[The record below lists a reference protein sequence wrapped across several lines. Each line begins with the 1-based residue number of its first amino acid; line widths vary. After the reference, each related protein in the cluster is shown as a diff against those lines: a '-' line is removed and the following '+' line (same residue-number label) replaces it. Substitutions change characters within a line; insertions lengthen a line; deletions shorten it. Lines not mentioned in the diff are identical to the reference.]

1 MLTNKKMEN
10 TNGFLNN
17 LGSFFGS
24 MGGAVTDPYV
34 AATIPLGGTMKM
46 VGTGA
51 KAVATTALRAG
62 AQEAMIATVAE
73 IPIQAQVFDWKNE
86 RGIDYSLLD
95 AVQNGGLGVLAG
107 ATFRATGSAIVDTA
121 GIAKLRLQATKDGKI
136 DAVDVID
143 EYDAMTKSTLTD
155 KVDEH
160 VEILSDAKQAIEE
173 GRTVKVTAALD
184 ETAELSSAGRAA
196 NNIDAEVRLFR
207 ETSVREIE
215 DRFYIQ
221 RPLSDVNQKPMLK
234 TGTDDIVQ
242 KLSTEFKGLSKKVVD
257 DTITMQEKMRYARMK
272 DDFGLS
278 VDNLDEFNRLEAKY
292 GETKQD
298 YTKLKDAGIET
309 EGDSD
314 FVKAKYQEADEFIN
328 SADNDIMVATREMAE
343 DGTVEMKTAKLTDE
357 IADLDAEIDGINL
370 LMDCAV

>member
-1 MLTNKKMEN
+1 
-10 TNGFLNN
+10 
-17 LGSFFGS
+17 
-24 MGGAVTDPYV
+24 
-34 AATIPLGGTMKM
+34 
-46 VGTGA
+46 
-51 KAVATTALRAG
+51 
-62 AQEAMIATVAE
+62 
-73 IPIQAQVFDWKNE
+73 
-86 RGIDYSLLD
+86 
-95 AVQNGGLGVLAG
+95 
-107 ATFRATGSAIVDTA
+107 
-121 GIAKLRLQATKDGKI
+121 
-136 DAVDVID
+136 
-143 EYDAMTKSTLTD
+143 
-155 KVDEH
+155 
-160 VEILSDAKQAIEE
+160 
-173 GRTVKVTAALD
+173 
-184 ETAELSSAGRAA
+184 
-196 NNIDAEVRLFR
+196 
-207 ETSVREIE
+207 
-215 DRFYIQ
+215 
-221 RPLSDVNQKPMLK
+221 MLK